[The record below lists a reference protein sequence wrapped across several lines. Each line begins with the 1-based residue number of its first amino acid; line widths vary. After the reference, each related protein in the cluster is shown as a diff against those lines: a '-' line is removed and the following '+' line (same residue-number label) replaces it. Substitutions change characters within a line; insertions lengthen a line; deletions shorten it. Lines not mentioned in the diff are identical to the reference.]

1 MSNFNP
7 SPQERQRLISMY
19 ITQYNQ
25 TNMHITRL
33 FNTLDDIRNNIN
45 TLIGNNVNNM
55 HNMHNMNR
63 TNRSNHSNRQNR
75 QHNFN
80 ASRGAAVG
88 AELQDSIPRSFI
100 HYDYNNPIERSTY
113 IAEFMNDIITNNT
126 ANIHRHDNNPHI
138 ADFLTTFLNSVPVRP
153 TQEQINNASRLVR
166 FDSIQTPNST
176 ACAISLEPFGSEDN
190 VRQLHHCGH
199 IFFPDQFNQWFSN
212 NVRCPVCRHDIRSSI
227 SPTTIPTTTSSP
239 SPSPI
244 TTESTPTT
252 HSPSTTTTTSTNYN
266 PLSNIIDQLT
276 IDISNNELSDNLIST
291 IASRFLT
298 NLLNPSVITS
308 PNSTT
313 NARSNNDR
321 IVYDPATDAIIFETI
336 IRSNNDQS

>member
-1 MSNFNP
+1 MSNFYP

-25 TNMHITRL
+25 TNTHITRL
-33 FNTLDDIRNNIN
+33 LDTLDDIRNNIN
-45 TLIGNNVNNM
+45 TLIGNNV
-55 HNMHNMNR
+55 HNMHNMNNMHR
-63 TNRSNHSNRQNR
+63 TNRSNRSNRQNR
-75 QHNFN
+75 QNYFN
-80 ASRGAAVG
+80 SSTPPVETR
-88 AELQDSIPRSFI
+88 LQNSNPRSFI

-138 ADFLTTFLNSVPVRP
+138 TDFIATFLNSVPVRP

-176 ACAISLEPFGSEDN
+176 ACAISLEPFALEDN

-227 SPTTIPTTTSSP
+227 SPTTIPTPTS
-239 SPSPI
+239 SPI

-252 HSPSTTTTTSTNYN
+252 SNPSTRSN

-298 NLLNPSVITS
+298 NLLNPSTTTS
-308 PNSTT
+308 TNSTT
-313 NARSNNDR
+313 NTNANTRSNNDR

-336 IRSNNDQS
+336 IRSNNNNNNQS

>member
-1 MSNFNP
+1 MSNFNL

-25 TNMHITRL
+25 TNTHITRL
-33 FNTLDDIRNNIN
+33 LDTLDDIRNNIN
-45 TLIGNNVNNM
+45 TLIGNNV
-55 HNMHNMNR
+55 HNMHNMNNMHR
-63 TNRSNHSNRQNR
+63 TNRSNRSYRQNR
-75 QHNFN
+75 QNNFN
-80 ASRGAAVG
+80 SSTPPVETR
-88 AELQDSIPRSFI
+88 LQNSNPRSFI

-138 ADFLTTFLNSVPVRP
+138 TDFITTFLNSVPVRP

-227 SPTTIPTTTSSP
+227 SPTTIPSPITTESSP
-239 SPSPI
+239 TTIPSPI
-244 TTESTPTT
+244 TTES
-252 HSPSTTTTTSTNYN
+252 SPITTTLTPSTNYN

-298 NLLNPSVITS
+298 NLLNPS
-308 PNSTT
+308 T
-313 NARSNNDR
+313 NVNNNNTRSNNDR